1 MVAKKPEIRV
11 SICGMPSSQPA
22 IFWLLPD
29 FIGHEVVVLFFV
41 VVALLAAFLVLL
53 WLAFRR

>member
-1 MVAKKPEIRV
+1 MATKKPWNKGEYLRHAV
-11 SICGMPSSQPA
+11 LTASDLR
-22 IFWLLPD
+22 LLPD
-29 FIGHEVVVLFFV
+29 LIGHEVVVLFFV

>member
-11 SICGMPSSQPA
+11 SICSMPSSQPA
-22 IFWLLPD
+22 IFRLLPD
-29 FIGHEVVVLFFV
+29 FIGQEVVVLFFV

-53 WLAFRR
+53 WLVFRR

>member
-1 MVAKKPEIRV
+1 
-11 SICGMPSSQPA
+11 MPSSQPA
-22 IFWLLPD
+22 IFRLLPD